1 MVTPI
6 VASTENKPKDSSS
19 RALRRTVF
27 FTLTLLATSGFF
39 ALFPQ
44 GETAFAETGVPT
56 HWTAILPPVIA
67 ILVALFY
74 RSLIAALTAAFLT
87 GSVLAF
93 GFSIHTLPSAVNE
106 FVIGNLQARFNIYIF
121 GFLFV
126 LVGLI
131 HVIGRNG
138 GILGAIK
145 QIERLVRGPRSAK
158 LAVGLAGIVV
168 FFDDYSNTVVVGTTM
183 RPLADRWKISRE
195 KLAYLVD
202 STTAPVAGLAI
213 ISTWIAFEVSLFQG
227 VAEQLGLD
235 FGGYDLFLTI
245 LPLRFYCLATL
256 VFVVL
261 TSAMNRDFGPMLR
274 AERRSATTGEL
285 TAIGSRPLV
294 AQNSTVDLGNR
305 QPAHWI
311 NAVLPL
317 AVVIVGAFG
326 GIIFYGYLLLPDTGV
341 AFSVFSSTDLRRAFG
356 AVSAAYETGGVMKVL
371 FLAAVAGSL
380 VAILLSIGRGLL
392 TWKEALG
399 CYVKT
404 LRFLGMAIFI
414 LVMAWSMKSICGV
427 ALNTDLYLLSIVGD
441 QIPSALVPL
450 VTFLLAAG
458 MSFALGTSWGT
469 MGILIPILL
478 PFAHAISAAE
488 DSGPVIFLL
497 TAAAILDG
505 AIFGDHCSPISDTTV
520 LSSLSTGCDHIDH
533 VNTQL
538 VYALITMVGAAS
550 LGYLAVGFGAV
561 SAVFYLGFP
570 LISVVFLLLVGRSP
584 LIPSQEPMTP

>member
-1 MVTPI
+1 MVTSIGKGTDKRRKSPI
-6 VASTENKPKDSSS
+6 I
-19 RALRRTVF
+19 RILRRTFF
-27 FTLTLLATSGFF
+27 FTLTLLATGGFF
-39 ALFPQ
+39 AHMPQ
-44 GETAFAETGVPT
+44 RETAFAEAAVST
-56 HWTAILPPVIA
+56 HWTSILPPLIA

-87 GSVLAF
+87 GSILTF
-93 GFSIHTLPSAVNE
+93 GLSIQTLPNAVNE
-106 FVIGNLQARFNIYIF
+106 FVIGNLQARFNLYIF

-131 HVIGRNG
+131 HLIGRNG
-138 GILGAIK
+138 GILGAIR
-145 QIERLVRGPRSAK
+145 QVERLVRGPRSAK
-158 LAVGLAGIVV
+158 LAVSLAGIGV
-168 FFDDYSNTVVVGTTM
+168 FFDDYSNTVVVGSTM

-227 VAEQLGLD
+227 VTEQLRLE
-235 FGGYDLFLTI
+235 FGGYDLFLAI

-256 VFVVL
+256 FFIFL
-261 TSAMNRDFGPMLR
+261 TSVMNRDFGPMLR
-274 AERRSATTGEL
+274 AERRAATTGEL
-285 TAIGSRPLV
+285 MARGSRPLV
-294 AQNSTVDLGNR
+294 TQNPTVDLESR
-305 QPAHWI
+305 QTAHWI
-311 NAVLPL
+311 HAVLPL
-317 AVVIVGAFG
+317 AVVILGAFG
-326 GIIFYGYLLLPDTGV
+326 GIIFYGYLLLRDTAV

-371 FLAAVAGSL
+371 FLAAVAGSV
-380 VAILLSIGRGLL
+380 VAILLSIGRRLL

-404 LRFLGMAIFI
+404 LRFLGMAVFI
-414 LVMAWSMKSICGV
+414 LVMAWSMKSICGD

-441 QIPSALVPL
+441 QIPAGLVPM

-478 PFAHAISAAE
+478 PFAHAISTAE
-488 DSGPVIFLL
+488 NTGSVIFLL

-520 LSSLSTGCDHIDH
+520 LSSLSTGCDHLDH

-538 VYALITMVGAAS
+538 VYALTTMVGAAT
-550 LGYLAVGFGAV
+550 LGYLATGFGAV
-561 SAVFYLGFP
+561 SGVFYLGFP
-570 LISVVFLLLVGRSP
+570 LVSVIFLRLVGRDP
-584 LIPSQEPMTP
+584 HTPS

>member
-1 MVTPI
+1 M
-6 VASTENKPKDSSS
+6 KGSSN
-19 RALRRTVF
+19 RVLRRTVF
-27 FTLTLLATSGFF
+27 FTLALLATSGFF
-39 ALFPQ
+39 ALLPQ
-44 GETAFAETGVPT
+44 QETAFADAGVTT
-56 HWTAILPPVIA
+56 HWTSVLPPVIA

-74 RSLIAALTAAFLT
+74 RSLIAALTTAFLT

-93 GFSIHTLPSAVNE
+93 GFTLRTLPTAVDE

-131 HVIGRNG
+131 HVINRNG
-138 GILGAIK
+138 GIQGAIR

-158 LAVGLAGIVV
+158 VSVGLAGLAV
-168 FFDDYSNTVVVGTTM
+168 FFDDYSNTVVVGSTM
-183 RPLADRWKISRE
+183 RSLSDRWKISRE

-202 STTAPVAGLAI
+202 STTAPVAGLAV

-227 VAEQLGLD
+227 VTEQLGLEI
-235 FGGYDLFLTI
+235 GGYDLFLTI

-256 VFVVL
+256 AFVFL

-274 AERRSATTGEL
+274 AERRAATTGEL
-285 TAIGSRPLV
+285 VAPGSRPLV
-294 AQNSTVDLGNR
+294 SSYPAINLENHP
-305 QPAHWI
+305 PAHWLH
-311 NAVLPL
+311 AVLPL
-317 AVVIVGAFG
+317 AVVILGAFG
-326 GIIFYGYLLLPDTGV
+326 GIIFYGYLLLRESGSP
-341 AFSVFSSTDLRRAFG
+341 FSVFSPTDLRRSFG
-356 AVSAAYETGGVMKVL
+356 AVSAAYETGGVMMVL

-380 VAILLSIGRGLL
+380 VAIVLSIARRLL

-414 LVMAWSMKSICGV
+414 LVMAWSMKSICGD
-427 ALNTDLYLLSIVGD
+427 ALHTDLYLLSVVGD
-441 QIPSALVPL
+441 QIPAGLVPL

-478 PFAHAISAAE
+478 PFAHAVGTAE
-488 DSGPVIFLL
+488 GAGTSIFIL

-520 LSSLSTGCDHIDH
+520 LSSLSTGCDHLDH

-538 VYALITMVGAAS
+538 VYALTSMLGAAS
-550 LGYLAVGFGAV
+550 LGYLAAGFGAGG
-561 SAVFYLGFP
+561 AVFYLGFP
-570 LISVVFLLLVGRSP
+570 VAAVLLLVLVGRNP
-584 LIPSQEPMTP
+584 LRSA